1 MRVWLER
8 LESRGKSA
16 ARLCAFCGMLGL
28 VAFILMTNVD
38 VLMRWL
44 FNSPINGVADVGPLI
59 VAVVVASFFPFALAE
74 RYHVSIEFL
83 GNLLGA
89 RAHAWLETLAA
100 LVSLVFFV
108 LLAWQIILYT
118 IDLNALGQTTWVV
131 QIPAAPWWAV
141 VSFFLVLCAAVQL
154 NIFLAQFSRAKT
166 GRDADGNGPA
176 QPKDASL
183 TDGGI

>member
-1 MRVWLER
+1 MRVWLQQ

-16 ARLCAFCGMLGL
+16 ARLCAFCGMLAL
-28 VAFILMTNVD
+28 VAFILLTNLD

-59 VAVVVASFFPFALAE
+59 VAIVVSSFFPLALAE

-89 RAHAWLETLAA
+89 RGRAWLETLAA

-108 LLAWQIILYT
+108 LLAWQIVVYT
-118 IDLNALGQTTWVV
+118 IDLNAIGQTTWVV

-141 VSFFLVLCAAVQL
+141 VSFFLVLCVAVQL
-154 NIFLAQFSRAKT
+154 NIFLVQLSRAKSE
-166 GRDADGNGPA
+166 RDADEHGLA
-176 QPKDASL
+176 LPKDTPR
-183 TDGGI
+183 TDGGS